1 MFVQMDSKEKFERGD
16 YYELESVPFGWEA
29 EAFTSSSFQHASEGN
44 LMLSGKVPQLCTVPL
59 LTGRRLCDSI

>member
-16 YYELESVPFGWEA
+16 CSNWKVSLLVGRLRTLHHLPFNTLLRMG
-29 EAFTSSSFQHASEGN
+29 